1 MYKPKT
7 EHRYANTLFESNA
20 MCVMSYNLTTEINVG
35 TFLSNRRGA
44 HPLMFHLIFIS
55 VNILLP
61 DLWANPWHFSTL
73 LISLLVFF
81 CSSVPVV
88 LFDTPGISRCRSQ
101 HVSVESSSLLH
112 HSIYLWFICLTWWS
126 IDELENLHADR
137 TTVCF
142 EPWFK
147 LRARLGARKTG
158 LSPPVFLYWP
168 FQGGTSVVVPYCSCC
183 LCLYFGSSIML
194 VTYFVNFR

>member
-1 MYKPKT
+1 MGTVWSIKLVKHYKGRDFLGDVVFMLFKQKCIFREMKT
-7 EHRYANTLFESNA
+7 G
-20 MCVMSYNLTTEINVG
+20 VQ
-35 TFLSNRRGA
+35 
-44 HPLMFHLIFIS
+44 
-55 VNILLP
+55 
-61 DLWANPWHFSTL
+61 
-73 LISLLVFF
+73 LLVLF

-101 HVSVESSSLLH
+101 HVSVESSFLLH
-112 HSIYLWFICLTWWS
+112 HSIYLWFICFTWWS

-142 EPWFK
+142 EPWWK
-147 LRARLGARKTG
+147 LRARFGARKTG

-168 FQGGTSVVVPYCSCC
+168 SQGGTSVVVPYCSCC
-183 LCLYFGSSIML
+183 LYLYFGSAIML

>member
-1 MYKPKT
+1 MT
-7 EHRYANTLFESNA
+7 SFSLIAFTA
-20 MCVMSYNLTTEINVG
+20 TT
-35 TFLSNRRGA
+35 SNRVTDSDA
-44 HPLMFHLIFIS
+44 KCIS
-55 VNILLP
+55 CILS
-61 DLWANPWHFSTL
+61 WVMIKKKTL
-73 LISLLVFF
+73 KQCTTGVQLLVFF

-112 HSIYLWFICLTWWS
+112 HSIYLWFICFTWWS

-137 TTVCF
+137 TAVCF
-142 EPWFK
+142 EPWKK

-168 FQGGTSVVVPYCSCC
+168 FQGGTSVVVSYCSCC

-194 VTYFVNFR
+194 VTYFVNIR